1 VWQDGGMP
9 FISLTRLRIRSVRHL
24 PWFMMHTMRSMG
36 QIRQAP
42 GFRGGAVLADRR
54 RAFWTVSAWDGSAS
68 MRAFMTSGAHRA
80 AMPHLL
86 DWCDEAAVA
95 HWEQDSASLPSWTD
109 ADRRLR
115 TEGRPSKVRH
125 PNGFHADLS
134 HPPPRGGPT
143 SPIVSA
149 GR

>member
-1 VWQDGGMP
+1 ML
-9 FISLTRLRIRSVRHL
+9 FISLTRLRIRSIRHL
-24 PWFMMHTMRSMG
+24 PAFVVHTMRSLG

-42 GFRGGAVLADRR
+42 GFRGGALLADRR
-54 RAFWTVSAWDGSAS
+54 RTFWTVSAWDEAAS
-68 MRAFMTSGAHRA
+68 MRAFMASGAHRI
-80 AMPHLL
+80 AMPLLL

-95 HWEQDSASLPSWTD
+95 HWTQDSASLPSWTD

-125 PNGFHADLS
+125 PNRFHADLS
-134 HPPPRGGPT
+134 HPPPRRGPT
-143 SPIVSA
+143 GPIAVA